1 VSVIFVY
8 AQSTCTLHYHENIL
22 LQLVRYTWR
31 IPKFFFLLLS
41 AGISLTSCL
50 ASGIVS
56 ILSTWL
62 LTLTLI
68 FSILFWCG
76 CYKDSYAKSNWRK
89 GIVGL
94 VLPVAVGF
102 SLCVI
107 ANSVVAFTGIDSCGA
122 NRYATYVQVAVS
134 YILIVAFAAF
144 FLLLIRTLRA
154 EEDG

>member
-1 VSVIFVY
+1 M
-8 AQSTCTLHYHENIL
+8 T
-22 LQLVRYTWR
+22 
-31 IPKFFFLLLS
+31 
-41 AGISLTSCL
+41 
-50 ASGIVS
+50 SGILS

-89 GIVGL
+89 RIVGL
-94 VLPVAVGF
+94 VLSAYAIF

-107 ANSVVAFTGIDSCGA
+107 ANSVVAFTGADSCGA
-122 NRYATYVQVAVS
+122 NQYATYVQVAVS
-134 YILIVAFAAF
+134 YILIVAFGAF

-154 EEDG
+154 EEHD